1 MKIQI
6 MGTNHKLPYFQAMQS
21 SAQLHLEIDLE
32 KIEGSSTRVHAHC
45 AGGAV
50 AVSSFQSSTYILT
63 EIAGRRFISN
73 H

>member
-32 KIEGSSTRVHAHC
+32 K
-45 AGGAV
+45 
-50 AVSSFQSSTYILT
+50 
-63 EIAGRRFISN
+63 
-73 H
+73 